1 MTSSGKPSLWDPVF
15 PDFVPSQ
22 PISHCQVL
30 GPADD
35 LCQMPFSHSSLI
47 SITFSCMHFSPQI
60 FRSWDFPRP
69 KWKHGEYCKTLRTF
83 HGTPYRQTVHKQ
95 LIYATIFSFFP
106 FHGLFGTG
114 ACCEALV
121 SLNLDT
127 DQSGFRLSAN
137 FLSLPSPVCNIILKR
152 KMQVIVWLKGR
163 YFWHSVQFLGQF
175 R

>member
-1 MTSSGKPSLWDPVF
+1 MTSSGKPSLLDPLI

-22 PISHCQVL
+22 SVNHCQVL

-35 LCQMPFSHSSLI
+35 LYQMPFLSFVTI
-47 SITFSCMHFSPQI
+47 SITLICMHFSSEI

-69 KWKHGEYCKTLRTF
+69 KWKHGEYCKTPRTF

-95 LIYATIFSFFP
+95 LSIATIFSFFP

-114 ACCEALV
+114 ACCGALG

-127 DQSGFRLSAN
+127 DQCGFRLGAN
-137 FLSLPSPVCNIILKR
+137 FLSLPVK
-152 KMQVIVWLKGR
+152 Q
-163 YFWHSVQFLGQF
+163 
-175 R
+175 